1 MKAAIATP
9 RVSFRNVLF
18 LTDFSEPSEAALPF
32 AISIACAYGSKT
44 FVLHVLQPDALLYST
59 PPTAELAQQLQE
71 ETAKAGMQRLD
82 AQLAGLPHE
91 AILEWGAGI
100 WPSVERAIKSSA
112 IDLIVVGTHGRTG
125 VEKLLLGSVAEE
137 VFRRSPVPVLTVGPS
152 CLNWAHGGGRFH
164 NVLFTTDF
172 SPHSL
177 AALPYALSLAQENQA
192 RLNLLHVLPRDGV
205 SISSLN
211 QTAMAAALSRLKEL
225 VPAGTDNWCQ
235 PEVLAEIGEPA
246 SQILEVAK
254 LRRADLIVLGVRS
267 ITEPLGAALYLGR
280 ATAHKVVANAPCPV
294 LTVRGLPLSSKVLR

>member
-32 AISIACAYGSKT
+32 AIGIACAYGSKT
-44 FVLHVLQPDALLYST
+44 FVLHVLQPDALLYSS
-59 PPTAELAQQLQE
+59 PPAAELAQQVQE

-91 AILEWGAGI
+91 EIVEWGAGV
-100 WPSVERAIKSSA
+100 WPSVKRALETSS

-125 VEKLLLGSVAEE
+125 AEKLLLGSVAEE

-152 CLNWAHGGGRFH
+152 CLNWVHGGGRFH
-164 NVLFTTDF
+164 SVLFTTDF

-192 RLNLLHVLPRDGV
+192 RLNLLHVLPPHDV
-205 SISSLN
+205 STSSLN
-211 QTAMAAALSRLKEL
+211 QTAMAARVARLKEL
-225 VPAGTDNWCQ
+225 IPAGTDNWCQ
-235 PEVLAEIGEPA
+235 PETLVEIGDPA
-246 SQILEVAK
+246 SRILEAAK
-254 LRRADLIVLGVRS
+254 LQRADLIVLGVRS
-267 ITEPLGAALYLGR
+267 IAEPLGAALYLGR
-280 ATAHKVVANAPCPV
+280 ATAHKVVASAPCPV
-294 LTVRGLPLSSKVLR
+294 LTVRG